1 MSAPGWTQDSHYVSQ
16 DREQEQSSFPGS
28 HPYSSQPLPPS
39 IYSSPPLSHAPP
51 LHSTQRESS
60 PHGAHSPAPYFEHS
74 LSLGQPF
81 GYSALPFDPPAPPL
95 HSTQRGPPPHG
106 AHSLAPYFERSL
118 SLDQPFGYSYYPSFP
133 THSIPNT
140 PQGIIPNYDPPRG
153 VSTSS
158 SWANEL
164 STRVNQQPFYSAA
177 QPDFGPALHL
187 PQSGFNSSWNAPQTT
202 SSPSNYYHAPRPNIQ
217 HNDPLSKET
226 VYPLRHVA
234 PPPVKQSHRPRRA
247 RSPPI
252 GLSTYESLP
261 SLRLPFVE
269 CSNPSTSTHGYSD
282 LRSSPDPPLFMYCDP
297 DLLVEAQTRF
307 HEVINGMGVAKKDCP
322 DETKTMWTQLWKTMQ
337 NCSYN
342 NEDWVADIGTR
353 ALSLAA
359 ALVIHVLG
367 FLNDSWDP
375 SGFTS
380 DICKP
385 PRQYSQQGDKSACIL
400 YFQELLSALAAEWKT
415 YPVLDAHKDN
425 FKTQVLEGGHLL
437 SGPGMIKKMGLQQ
450 SSISKN
456 TELCRYGVIFTGQTM
471 VITSQARTPL
481 NDRELYGLKVSPCI
495 DLCDE
500 SDQGVSAISLLFAL
514 LFPPRVFPFPEM
526 PNPRSSSQVW
536 SILEKQL
543 LPLVVGKSGT
553 QRPPR
558 PGDGTDRSG
567 RGPGGSNL
575 GGGGSGFGG
584 GGSGFGGGG
593 SGFGSYN
600 ASSANYHGYNC
611 QRMTMLHAGVPSVF
625 NPPRKLV
632 AIAPELLHVP
642 AESTALI
649 WDDSAS
655 DISGTLSTPTT
666 PASADSCLLPLDG
679 TSIST
684 APTTPPSGDTC
695 LVPDDELPRLEISS
709 VVQWGGSARVLRA
722 SLTVANSIPFPVVLK
737 VFKPAQFHLVVKEVA
752 AYHQLARLGVIVP
765 RLISL
770 MIPAHES
777 GWVMMIIEDAGKP
790 FGQGSQPWDGIPLTL
805 AERAGIYLALVQI
818 HAEGVLHGDPE
829 PRNVP
834 RMVCP
839 QHALWRL
846 PNGFQ
851 APNSQKYWGRDCLIP
866 E

>member
-16 DREQEQSSFPGS
+16 DQEQEQSSFPGS
-28 HPYSSQPLPPS
+28 YPYPSQPLPPS

-51 LHSTQRESS
+51 LHSTQR
-60 PHGAHSPAPYFEHS
+60 
-74 LSLGQPF
+74 
-81 GYSALPFDPPAPPL
+81 
-95 HSTQRGPPPHG
+95 GPPPHG
-106 AHSLAPYFERSL
+106 AHSLTPYFEHSL

-140 PQGIIPNYDPPRG
+140 PQGNIPNYDPPRG

-164 STRVNQQPFYSAA
+164 STRVNQQPFYSSA

-187 PQSGFNSSWNAPQTT
+187 PQSGFDSSWNVPQTT
-202 SSPSNYYHAPRPNIQ
+202 SSPYNYYHAPRPDTQ
-217 HNDPLSKET
+217 YNDPRSKET

-234 PPPVKQSHRPRRA
+234 PPPVKQSRPRRA

-252 GLSTYESLP
+252 GLSTYEWLP
-261 SLRLPFVE
+261 FLRLPVVE

-282 LRSSPDPPLFMYCDP
+282 LTSSPDPPLFMYCDP

-307 HEVINGMGVAKKDCP
+307 HEVINGMGVAEKDCP
-322 DETKTMWTQLWKTMQ
+322 AEAQTMWTQLWKAMQ
-337 NCSYN
+337 NSSYN

-359 ALVIHVLG
+359 VLVIHVLG

-375 SGFTS
+375 SGFTP

-415 YPVLDAHKDN
+415 YPVLDAHKGN

-437 SGPGMIKKMGLQQ
+437 GARGMIKKMGLQQ
-450 SSISKN
+450 SSISKD

-481 NDRELYGLKVSPCI
+481 NGRELYGLRVSPCI

-500 SDQGVSAISLLFAL
+500 SDEGVSVISLLFAL
-514 LFPPRVFPFPEM
+514 LFPPSVFSFPKM
-526 PNPRSSSQVW
+526 PDPRSSPQVW

-543 LPLVVGKSGT
+543 LPSVVGKSGT

-575 GGGGSGFGG
+575 GGGGGGFGGGGSKSGG
-584 GGSGFGGGG
+584 GGSGFGG
-593 SGFGSYN
+593 YN
-600 ASSANYHGYNC
+600 TSSANYHGYNC

-642 AESTALI
+642 AESTASI

-655 DISGTLSTPTT
+655 DISSILSTPTT
-666 PASADSCLLPLDG
+666 SASADSCLLPLDG

-695 LVPDDELPRLEISS
+695 PVPDDELPRLEISS

-737 VFKPAQFHLVVKEVA
+737 VLKQAQFHLVVKEVA
-752 AYHQLARLGVIVP
+752 AYHQLACLCVIVP

-790 FGQGSQPWDGIPLTL
+790 FGQGSQSWDGIPLTL

-829 PRNVP
+829 PRNVK
-834 RMVCP
+834 CP
-839 QHALWRL
+839 AASKLL
-846 PNGFQ
+846 
-851 APNSQKYWGRDCLIP
+851 KYESGMTDKGKVQVDSRDLKL
-866 E
+866 